1 MNLSAPFI
9 ARPVATTLLTI
20 AIALAGALG
29 YFELPVSP
37 LPQVDFPTIRVTAQL
52 PGASPDVVATS
63 LAAPLERHLAADR
76 RRDRTDVYEQYRA
89 GADRSPVRA
98 RQEHHRRRAGRAG
111 RHQCRPG
118 GSADEPAVAAD
129 LPESESGRC
138 AGDDPVADLEDADAR
153 PDVRR
158 REQRADAAAFAAF
171 GRRPGHHRRRRA
183 AGGARRIGAD
193 ATLALRHRSGGYPVG
208 ALEHQ
213 RERAQRRHR
222 HRRPSLADLYQRS
235 GQSRRRLSEPR
246 RRVSQWRS
254 VAAEKCG

>member
-63 LAAPLERHLAADR
+63 LAAPLERHLAEIADVTELTSTSNIGRHALFCSSGSTGASPAPR
-76 RRDRTDVYEQYRA
+76 RT
-89 GADRSPVRA
+89 
-98 RQEHHRRRAGRAG
+98 AG

-153 PDVRR
+153 PDV
-158 REQRADAAAFAAF
+158 
-171 GRRPGHHRRRRA
+171 
-183 AGGARRIGAD
+183 
-193 ATLALRHRSGGYPVG
+193 
-208 ALEHQ
+208 
-213 RERAQRRHR
+213 
-222 HRRPSLADLYQRS
+222 
-235 GQSRRRLSEPR
+235 
-246 RRVSQWRS
+246 
-254 VAAEKCG
+254 